1 MSILMK
7 GAIPS
12 WAVGLR
18 DGPVWRWDPKGMG
31 GVPPPRTSFVLEP
44 VLTASFFLIA
54 SNFSVAAAS
63 SKFAWANAWRL
74 GSTSQ

>member
-1 MSILMK
+1 MSETALSEGGILRV
-7 GAIPS
+7 GA
-12 WAVGLR
+12 GLHLL
-18 DGPVWRWDPKGMG
+18 G
-31 GVPPPRTSFVLEP
+31 TSSVLEP

-54 SNFSVAAAS
+54 SNFSAAAES